1 MNGTPKPQENNKA
14 RPDPLLHK
22 RRYRRLLVGA
32 GFSIALVS
40 VIPLV
45 IMTLINYHQYKEAFH
60 TEMIRPIA
68 RYTSN
73 AKQALESALSE
84 RLSALSLMVREKS
97 VEDLTRQQKLKRLL
111 INMKQ
116 AFGGF
121 IDLGLIDAEGQM
133 VSYVGPYRLKGKDYK
148 GHTWF
153 NAVNLRGAYISDVFM
168 GYRNFPHFVM
178 AVKQDSD
185 SSEVSILRATIDTEM
200 LDRNILG
207 LKPQKASDAFIVNQQ
222 GILQTPSRFY
232 GSVLQH
238 CPLPMPQY
246 SPNAEVLE
254 IPDEKGEPL
263 VMGYAYIEHSPF
275 VLIELSRPG
284 AMQESWLSL
293 RRELLVF
300 LGISIFIV
308 LGVVFWGTRY
318 MVNSIREV
326 DIKRATVFHKME
338 YTNKLAAIG
347 RLGAGVAH
355 EINNPLA
362 IISEKAGLLK
372 DLASMPDKP
381 LSREK
386 IVELIDSVLNSV
398 SRCSAITRR
407 LLGFAKQIDVRHEK
421 INLELLC
428 KDVLAF
434 LEKEAGYRDIKIDF
448 DIPGDLPTIESD
460 RGQLQQVFLNIIN
473 NAFAAVEDGG
483 RIVISMEE
491 VDADHLAVNI
501 TDNGMGIPEENLE
514 QIFEPFFTTKKGF
527 GTGLG
532 LSITYGIVEK
542 LGGQIKA
549 MSKLG
554 EGTCFTIVLPV
565 SQSSV

>member
-1 MNGTPKPQENNKA
+1 MNSAATKRENQKA

-22 RRYRRLLVGA
+22 RRYRRLLVVA

-84 RLSALSLMVREKS
+84 RLSAMSLVVREKS
-97 VEDLTRQQKLKRLL
+97 LEDLTNQQKLKRLF

-121 IDLGLIDAEGQM
+121 IDLGLIDADGRM
-133 VSYVGPYRLKGKDYK
+133 VSYVGPYRLKGKNYK
-148 GHTWF
+148 GHNWF

-178 AVKQDSD
+178 AVRHDSD
-185 SSEVSILRATIDTEM
+185 SDEAYMLRATIDTEM
-200 LDRNILG
+200 LNRNIFG
-207 LKPQKASDAFIVNQQ
+207 LEPQMASDAFIVNHQ
-222 GILQTPSRFY
+222 GVLQTPSRFY
-232 GSVLQH
+232 GSVLQY
-238 CPLPMPQY
+238 CPLPMPQH

-254 IPDEKGEPL
+254 MADEKGEPV
-263 VMGYAYIEHSPF
+263 VMGYAYIERSPF
-275 VLIELSRPG
+275 VVMELSRPG

-300 LGISIFIV
+300 LGISILIV

-318 MVNSIREV
+318 MVNSIRDV

-372 DLASMPDKP
+372 DLASMSEKP
-381 LSREK
+381 LPREK

-398 SRCSAITRR
+398 GRCSAITRR

-428 KDVLAF
+428 REVLAF
-434 LEKEAGYRDIKIDF
+434 LDKEAGYRDISINF
-448 DIPGDLPTIESD
+448 DIPENLPTIESD

-483 RIVISMEE
+483 KIVISMEE
-491 VDADHLAVNI
+491 IDVGNVAVSI
-501 TDNGMGIPEENLE
+501 TDDGMGIPEENLE
-514 QIFEPFFTTKKGF
+514 QLFEPFFTTKKGF

-542 LGGQIKA
+542 LGGQIKVK
-549 MSKLG
+549 SKLG

-565 SQSSV
+565 LQSSV